1 MEFHFVVA
9 NDNGNSEHKIMINGI
24 LHKQPNVYSIIHSDQ
39 GQSDEPL
46 DVLIANIH
54 KNIDVRIESKVLSGT
69 YRYLIG
75 HAAIERNQAQIYNMN
90 IQNIKKH
97 TEDLPVINTLG
108 TIAVEAVKK
117 AYDEK
122 KTLTNGE
129 VIKVTADMTTA
140 LPASIHNV
148 ESEEYFKNRFLNHLH
163 EVKVYIKDLT
173 IIVQIEFSF
182 VKVMKEGVPAL
193 FSLIEDGNNNYRN
206 DDIFE
211 DFNKEYK
218 NNVDGSYFLNKR
230 ILHCDIGDGS
240 TELVYTT
247 GYSADPLKSAG
258 EKIGLGQAI
267 ENAGVNLS
275 KELNL
280 DISRQKISEYLKNPN
295 HKFHQLALK
304 HIYQPKQ
311 EIARKIFNAI
321 ENRLQTLAFE
331 VDVLMVY
338 GGASILLKDVLYD
351 TLKNYC
357 DKYGIELLWIPS
369 KYAVEMN
376 VNGMQI
382 YNTIRMADLQMS
394 NEG

>member
-1 MEFHFVVA
+1 M
-9 NDNGNSEHKIMINGI
+9 
-24 LHKQPNVYSIIHSDQ
+24 
-39 GQSDEPL
+39 
-46 DVLIANIH
+46 
-54 KNIDVRIESKVLSGT
+54 
-69 YRYLIG
+69 IG

-173 IIVQIEFSF
+173 VIVQIEFSF

-218 NNVDGSYFLNKR
+218 NNVDGS
-230 ILHCDIGDGS
+230 
-240 TELVYTT
+240 
-247 GYSADPLKSAG
+247 
-258 EKIGLGQAI
+258 
-267 ENAGVNLS
+267 
-275 KELNL
+275 
-280 DISRQKISEYLKNPN
+280 
-295 HKFHQLALK
+295 
-304 HIYQPKQ
+304 
-311 EIARKIFNAI
+311 
-321 ENRLQTLAFE
+321 
-331 VDVLMVY
+331 
-338 GGASILLKDVLYD
+338 
-351 TLKNYC
+351 
-357 DKYGIELLWIPS
+357 
-369 KYAVEMN
+369 
-376 VNGMQI
+376 
-382 YNTIRMADLQMS
+382 
-394 NEG
+394 